1 MKDWLI
7 AARNVLA
14 FFLAF
19 VTIAAT
25 FFPVRWHEVTW

>member
-1 MKDWLI
+1 MI
-7 AARNVLA
+7 AAGYVLA
-14 FFLAF
+14 LFLAF